1 MGYWKNV
8 SIKKDTPK
16 AFRCVRCGAE
26 EEALPTGTTDV
37 MGGTHFVYHTPPGW
51 WSITTEAGMVTFC
64 AGEDVGIVAGEIIDA
79 MNNMEVQPCKSEIGS
94 KN

>member
-26 EEALPTGTTDV
+26 EEALPTGMTDV
-37 MGGTHFVYHTPPGW
+37 MGGTHFVYHTPKGW
-51 WSITTEAGMVTFC
+51 WSITTETGMVTFC
-64 AGEDVGIVAGEIIDA
+64 AGEDVGRVTAEIIDA
-79 MNNMEVQPCKSEIGS
+79 MNNMEVQP
-94 KN
+94 